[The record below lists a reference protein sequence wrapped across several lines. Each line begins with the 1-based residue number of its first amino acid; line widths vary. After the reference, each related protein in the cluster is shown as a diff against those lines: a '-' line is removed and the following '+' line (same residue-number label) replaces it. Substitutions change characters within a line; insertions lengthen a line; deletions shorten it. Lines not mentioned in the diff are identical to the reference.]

1 MQVAPYERPA
11 LSKGY
16 LLAKGTYM
24 ASIIFSFASSK
35 FVCNFKLTVMY
46 FLLFLP
52 KINYWSMFWVWWQN
66 QALVC
71 GCEAEPARLPA
82 FHTCVGVGEQSHP
95 AKWFQEKGNSSSL
108 PSYAA
113 RWLQRFGKLKEAHP
127 STSYACRDRVGF
139 GNSRYTSK
147 C

>member
-52 KINYWSMFWVWWQN
+52 KINYWSMF
-66 QALVC
+66 
-71 GCEAEPARLPA
+71 
-82 FHTCVGVGEQSHP
+82 
-95 AKWFQEKGNSSSL
+95 
-108 PSYAA
+108 
-113 RWLQRFGKLKEAHP
+113 
-127 STSYACRDRVGF
+127 
-139 GNSRYTSK
+139 
-147 C
+147 